1 MDNSEEFKKES
12 KELEDLYKEL
22 DKYEKIQQGL
32 NNASSTENLQDLG
45 DIKDIINLL
54 SNTVQAPAATTES
67 VNNYDELVKSYES
80 LKYNFNVVTK
90 FTNGSNNPDPEYSR
104 EGDSGFDLRAY
115 LSESITLKPLER
127 KLIPTGLRFEL
138 SANTELQVRPRS
150 GMALKYGISVLNTPG
165 TVDEGYRG
173 EVGIIAVN
181 LSNDDY
187 TIEPGE
193 RIAQGVI
200 MNVVGQRI
208 TKLIKTET
216 LTESERADGGF
227 GSTGKK

>member
-1 MDNSEEFKKES
+1 MMDNSEEFKKES
-12 KELEDLYKEL
+12 KELEDLFKEL

-32 NNASSTENLQDLG
+32 NTESSAENLQDLG
-45 DIKDIINLL
+45 EIKDIINLL
-54 SNTVQAPAATTES
+54 SNTVETPAATTES

-90 FTNGSNNPDPEYSR
+90 FTNSSNNPDPEYSR

-115 LSESITLKPLER
+115 LSESVTLKPLER

-150 GMALKYGISVLNTPG
+150 GMALKHGISVLNTP
-165 TVDEGYRG
+165 GYRG

-208 TKLIKTET
+208 TKLIKTNT
-216 LTESERADGGF
+216 LTDTERSDGGF
-227 GSTGKK
+227 GSTGKE